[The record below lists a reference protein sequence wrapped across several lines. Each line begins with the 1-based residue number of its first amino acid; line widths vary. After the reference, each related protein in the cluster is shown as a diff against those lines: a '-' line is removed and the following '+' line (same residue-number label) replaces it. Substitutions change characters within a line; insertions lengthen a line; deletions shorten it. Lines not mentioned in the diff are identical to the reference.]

1 MEGPVRRRRG
11 TDGMSGLKLHI
22 SQRWRLSLLATFMLL
37 IVMMITAPGVS
48 SARAAVKLFTATI
61 TPGASAGTL
70 TETVKN
76 CGTPIEAPCTAA
88 STIGLGS
95 IEILVPLQFQPVDT
109 TPGSLTIS
117 SPDWTV
123 SYDPSSGTIEAQAN
137 GSNKLDSG
145 ELIDISFKPATPT
158 TTPFCGTFTTRAWA
172 STTNHTSGGD
182 PFTLIGTQPTGCSFG
197 AGQTVT
203 DPVSGEN
210 LTGSG
215 FVGSILASFGGNL
228 DCSQDPT
235 YGAQWFAYHLPNQV
249 NLSATGSASTFT
261 ITFNATNG
269 SDSSWYLICFSST
282 TLFLDRSGNSV
293 APGNPGILAAC
304 YDPATGTTRN
314 APCVS
319 EQYRTLPM
327 SPNPNK
333 IVISIKVPL
342 GDPRGH

>member
-1 MEGPVRRRRG
+1 MEGSVRRRRG
-11 TDGMSGLKLHI
+11 TDGISGLKMHI

-48 SARAAVKLFTATI
+48 SARAAVKQFTATI
-61 TPGASAGTL
+61 APGASAGTW

-76 CGTPIEAPCTAA
+76 CGTPIHTPCTAA

-95 IEILVPLQFQPVDT
+95 IEILVPPQFQPVDT
-109 TPGSLTIS
+109 TPGSLTIN

-123 SYDPSSGTIEAQAN
+123 SYDPSSGTIAAQTM

-145 ELIDISFKPATPT
+145 ELLDISFKPATPPP
-158 TTPFCGTFTTRAWA
+158 PFCGTFTTRAWG

-182 PFTLIGTQPTGCSFG
+182 PFTLVGTPPTGCSFG

-215 FVGSILASFGGNL
+215 FAGSILASFGGDL
-228 DCSQDPT
+228 DCSGDPT
-235 YGAQWFAYHLPNQV
+235 YGAQWLAYHLPNQV
-249 NLSATGSASTFT
+249 NLSATPSPSTFT

-269 SDSSWYLICFSST
+269 SDSSWYLICFTST
-282 TLFLDRSGNSV
+282 TSFVDRSGNTV

-304 YDPATGTTRN
+304 YDPATGNIRN

-327 SPNPNK
+327 SLNPNK
-333 IVISIKVPL
+333 IVISMKVPA

>member
-22 SQRWRLSLLATFMLL
+22 SQRGPLSLLATFMLL
-37 IVMMITAPGVS
+37 IAIVIAAPGVS
-48 SARAAVKLFTATI
+48 SARAAVKQFTATI
-61 TPGASAGTL
+61 APGASAGTL

-76 CGTPIEAPCTAA
+76 CGTPIAAPCTAA

-95 IEILVPLQFQPVDT
+95 IEISVPSQYQPVDT
-109 TPGSLTIS
+109 TPGLLTIS
-117 SPDWTV
+117 SPNWTV
-123 SYDPSSGTIEAQAN
+123 SYDPSSGTIAAQAN
-137 GSNKLDSG
+137 GSNKLGSG
-145 ELIDISFKPATPT
+145 ELIDISFKAATPT
-158 TTPFCGTFTTRAWA
+158 PPFCGTFTTRAWG

-182 PFTLIGTQPTGCSFG
+182 PFTLLGTQPTGCSFE

-203 DPVSGEN
+203 DPASGEN

-215 FVGSILASFGGNL
+215 FGGSILASFGGDL
-228 DCSQDPT
+228 DCSGDPT

-249 NLSATGSASTFT
+249 NLSATDSVSTFT

-282 TLFLDRSGNSV
+282 TSFFDRSGNSV

-304 YDPATGTTRN
+304 YNPATETPRN

-327 SPNPNK
+327 APNPNK
-333 IVISIKVPL
+333 IVISMKVPA

>member
-1 MEGPVRRRRG
+1 MKGPVRRRQG
-11 TDGMSGLKLHI
+11 THGMSGLKLHI
-22 SQRWRLSLLATFMLL
+22 SKRGRLLLLATFMLL
-37 IVMMITAPGVS
+37 VTMVIAEPGVS
-48 SARAAVKLFTATI
+48 SAARAAVKQFTATI
-61 TPGASAGTL
+61 APGASAGTL

-76 CGTPIEAPCTAA
+76 CGTPIAAPCTAA

-95 IEILVPLQFQPVDT
+95 IEIFVPSQYQPVDT

-123 SYDPSSGTIEAQAN
+123 SYDPSLGTIEAQAS
-137 GSNKLDSG
+137 GSNKLQSG
-145 ELIDISFKPATPT
+145 GSLDISFKPAAPTP
-158 TTPFCGTFTTRAWA
+158 PFCGTFTTRAWG

-182 PFTLIGTQPTGCSFG
+182 PFALVGTQPTGCSFG

-215 FVGSILASFGGNL
+215 FGGSILASFGGDL
-228 DCSQDPT
+228 DCSGDPT

-249 NLSATGSASTFT
+249 NLSTTGSDSTFT
-261 ITFNATNG
+261 FTFDATNG
-269 SDSSWYLICFSST
+269 SDSSWYLICFSSAT
-282 TLFLDRSGNSV
+282 MFLDRSGHSV
-293 APGNPGILAAC
+293 TPGNSGILPAC
-304 YDPATGTTRN
+304 YSPATGTIRP

-319 EQYRTLPM
+319 EQFRTLPT

-333 IVISIKVPL
+333 IVISIKVPQ